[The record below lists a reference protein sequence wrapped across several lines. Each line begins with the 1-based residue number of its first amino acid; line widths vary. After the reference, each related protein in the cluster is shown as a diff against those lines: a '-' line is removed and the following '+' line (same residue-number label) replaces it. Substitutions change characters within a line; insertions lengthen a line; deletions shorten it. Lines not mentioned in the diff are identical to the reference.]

1 MAEVIKVTSKGQV
14 TLPADIR
21 KKLHISKDTYIA
33 VDIIGDYIIMKKVKL
48 AFLLILSLVL
58 VLLVAQNTAPVQARF
73 LWLTSEIPVIV
84 LLFLTSAGGFV
95 AGLLVALLLN
105 KDHQSK
111 Q

>member
-1 MAEVIKVTSKGQV
+1 MQNQKQIVQNQPKMWIE
-14 TLPADIR
+14 R
-21 KKLHISKDTYIA
+21 EE
-33 VDIIGDYIIMKKVKL
+33 GDYIIMKKVKL